1 MKIIILIIGILL
13 IAFICYW
20 FFINHSKPAIIARIK
35 TDKQEV
41 NILVKGGYNPE
52 KIELQ
57 QGVPAVLN
65 FKRTDAST
73 CLDHVVFSDFGINKA
88 LPQNKTIAI
97 PIDTSKAGTYEWACG
112 MNMFHG
118 KVIVK

>member
-1 MKIIILIIGILL
+1 MKIIVLIIGILL
-13 IAFICYW
+13 IGFICYW
-20 FFINHSKPAIIARIK
+20 FFIDHSKPVTIAKIK

-41 NILVKGGYNPE
+41 NILVKGGYSPE
-52 KIELQ
+52 QIELK
-57 QGVPAVLN
+57 QGVPAILN

-73 CLDHVVFSDFGINKA
+73 CLDHVIFSDFGINKA
-88 LPQNKTIAI
+88 LPQNKTVVI
-97 PIDTSKAGTYEWACG
+97 PIDTSKTGTYEWTCG